1 MKFSLVPYI
10 SGPDSGLQ
18 NRKFSARVIFFHGSY
33 PTHFS
38 FFSFRLSGTGSSG
51 ATIRLYCDSYE
62 SPEGDIAGNPQDVLK
77 SIVKIA
83 LEISQLKE
91 FTGREE
97 PTVIT

>member
-1 MKFSLVPYI
+1 MKLKDQNFMKKQQNF
-10 SGPDSGLQ
+10 GLMKYPA
-18 NRKFSARVIFFHGSY
+18 RKMLENLNNVILH
-33 PTHFS
+33 
-38 FFSFRLSGTGSSG
+38 SFRLSGTGSSG

-62 SPEGDIAGNPQDVLK
+62 SPDGDIAGNPQDVLK

>member
-1 MKFSLVPYI
+1 MVPESL
-10 SGPDSGLQ
+10 LEMTQ
-18 NRKFSARVIFFHGSY
+18 TFFN
-33 PTHFS
+33 FII
-38 FFSFRLSGTGSSG
+38 RLSGTGSSG

-62 SPEGDIAGNPQDVLK
+62 SPDGDIAGNPQDVLK

>member
-1 MKFSLVPYI
+1 MLPHETLRFRKNRNFCSENTFS
-10 SGPDSGLQ
+10 
-18 NRKFSARVIFFHGSY
+18 
-33 PTHFS
+33 
-38 FFSFRLSGTGSSG
+38 RLSGTGSSG

-62 SPEGDIAGNPQDVLK
+62 SPDGDIAGNPQDVLK

>member
-1 MKFSLVPYI
+1 MYFQGPYI
-10 SGPDSGLQ
+10 FLDTNS
-18 NRKFSARVIFFHGSY
+18 
-33 PTHFS
+33 THFHS
-38 FFSFRLSGTGSSG
+38 GSTLAHFLLLSFRLSGTGSSG

-62 SPEGDIAGNPQDVLK
+62 SPEGDITGNPQDVLK

-91 FTGREE
+91 LTGREE